1 MIDHENTCKN
11 IYVQY
16 LTLTFISRS
25 NLGQNLL
32 KVTKPAHS
40 DLCTLYVLVILAMEM
55 LAISMSNP
63 KSKGYKIT
71 YGYSTKEIQIFPL
84 VFSG

>member
-16 LTLTFISRS
+16 LTSTFISRS
-25 NLGQNLL
+25 NLGQNPL

-40 DLCTLYVLVILAMEM
+40 DLRTLYVLV
-55 LAISMSNP
+55 S
-63 KSKGYKIT
+63 IT
-71 YGYSTKEIQIFPL
+71 PANVKQLGL
-84 VFSG
+84 VKLTFKWAL